1 LLVVAFFV
9 LDAAGKNLARDY
21 VKERIIAVLGLE
33 PDADISVDLGVGS
46 IILQALT
53 GRVAAVDVEVPELA
67 FGELQGAATVHA
79 ESVPLDQNAPVER
92 LDIRFTMLEEH
103 IEPLADNLTG
113 VELQSLELDEPEL
126 VARTEIDFLGLRLP
140 VGMGFI

>member
-1 LLVVAFFV
+1 PGDDPVEPAPKRRRGLKIALLVAGVLVVLLVVAFFV
-9 LDAAGKNLARDY
+9 LDAVGKNLARDY

-33 PDADISVDLGVGS
+33 PDADISVDLGGGS

-53 GRVAAVDVEVPELA
+53 GRVAVVDVEVPELA

-103 IEPLADNLTG
+103 IEPL
-113 VELQSLELDEPEL
+113 
-126 VARTEIDFLGLRLP
+126 
-140 VGMGFI
+140 